1 MIHTSIIIT
10 VHDEKPG
17 WIKRAIKSAE
27 MQTAK
32 NCEIVIVADRAT
44 KEVNDL
50 TNVLAGERGH
60 KYIRTDFGD
69 LGSARN
75 AGIEIAEGKYIATL
89 DGDDMLG
96 NRWIEQASE
105 LAKTFNDDN
114 FAIHPEFNVFFGMK
128 QFMHRHISDND
139 PEFDARD
146 MIQFNAW
153 SALVFA
159 PKSLF
164 ERFQYFHATE
174 AYKYEDYEWNTKTLG
189 AGVAHRVAP
198 GSAHMIRIKGDSS
211 SMASRYVQSNGVIP
225 AMPLFERRDL
235 PNASKEPSTE
245 RPLPREVFE
254 QVQYAHQEI
263 GEKQL
268 LLNPEM
274 TIRQYPRSRCW
285 NDATWLRDQVGSA
298 KHVVLVN
305 DLVQGGAEKYAI
317 DWASSLKD
325 VAIIETAPE
334 TSKWAEKARALGIK
348 VVSWIHRQPDL
359 NQDEQSYALQ
369 RALIQCELDS
379 VLVCNSN
386 LGWALVHA
394 NAEPLAKRVICAS
407 FATIP
412 LGMGFEVCPPFF
424 FRSFAP
430 NLTVVTDNERHAQ
443 KMRDYNGAPVTVIEP
458 RCDYDGLSK
467 RKQIETKTKRV
478 LWAGRG
484 SREKNPEVLPDVA
497 AALGEDYDVH
507 VWGDVKPMNGPENL
521 KYRGPFDGFASI
533 DGTYDVYLMTS
544 INEGMP
550 NTAMEA
556 VMAGLPVVG
565 PDVGG
570 LGELASMHYKGD
582 AKAVAGAI
590 MAVTKANQSKLT
602 ELLPPSKER
611 VIAWRDSF
619 ASKVA
624 KLAIE

>member
-32 NCEIVIVADRAT
+32 NIEIVIVADKAT
-44 KEVNDL
+44 EEVTGL
-50 TNVLAGERGH
+50 VRVLAAEHGH
-60 KYIRTDFGD
+60 KFIETEHGD

-75 AGIEIAEGKYIATL
+75 SGIEIAEGKYIATL

-96 NRWIEQASE
+96 HRWIEQASE
-105 LAKTFNDDN
+105 LAKTFDNDN
-114 FAIHPEFNVFFGMK
+114 FAIHPEFNVFFGTK
-128 QFMHRHISDND
+128 QFMHRHLSDND

-146 MIQFNAW
+146 QLQFNSW

-164 ERFQYFHATE
+164 TRFPYFHATD
-174 AYKYEDYEWNTKTLG
+174 AYKYEDYVWNTQTMG

-198 GSAHMIRIKGDSS
+198 GSAHMIRMKGDSS
-211 SMASRYVQSNGVIP
+211 SMAARYVQSNGVIP
-225 AMPLFERRDL
+225 KMDLFERRDL
-235 PNASKEPSTE
+235 PVASKEPSSE

-263 GEKQL
+263 GERQL

-298 KHVVLVN
+298 KHAVLVN
-305 DLVQGGAEKYAI
+305 DLVRGGAEKYAI
-317 DWASSLKD
+317 DWASALTD
-325 VAIIETAPE
+325 VAIIETNPQESA
-334 TSKWAEKARALGIK
+334 WAQRARDRGIK
-348 VVSWIHRQPDL
+348 VVSWKHRQPDL

-379 VLVCNSN
+379 VLICNSN

-430 NLTVVTDNERHAQ
+430 NLTIITDNERHAQ
-443 KMRDYNGAPVTVIEP
+443 KMRDYNGAPVVVIEP
-458 RCDYDGLSK
+458 RCDYDGPSK

-484 SREKNPEVLPDVA
+484 SREKNPEVLPEVA

-556 VMAGLPVVG
+556 VAAGLPVVG

-570 LGELASMHYKGD
+570 LCYLATTHYRGVAPGNIAD
-582 AKAVAGAI
+582 AIRGAI
-590 MAVTKANQSKLT
+590 HMANAREIISDQK
-602 ELLPPSKER
+602 EL
-611 VIAWRDSF
+611 VIRWRDSF
-619 ASKVA
+619 AAKVA